1 MMISFIIS
9 HSPVFGV
16 LLIIVFIIAAII
28 DGFRKLGR
36 KLDAYNEKYGKQEE
50 EMCHREKEEDEMIE
64 ISNPWSENR
73 MHFAIASYD
82 KKTKMYQAY
91 VYHVRESTI
100 VDISTRSKEALEKE
114 IDETYKKFDGPES

>member
-64 ISNPWSENR
+64 ISNRWSENR

-114 IDETYKKFDGPES
+114 IDETYKKFDGLES

>member
-64 ISNPWSENR
+64 ISNPWSENK

-91 VYHVRESTI
+91 VFHGRDSTI
-100 VDISTRSKEALEKE
+100 RLIVSRSKDALEKE

>member
-50 EMCHREKEEDEMIE
+50 EMCHKEKEEDEIIE
-64 ISNPWSENR
+64 ISNPWSENK

-91 VYHVRESTI
+91 VFHGRDSTI
-100 VDISTRSKEALEKE
+100 RLIVSRSKDALEKE
-114 IDETYKKFDGPES
+114 IDETYKKFNAQNS